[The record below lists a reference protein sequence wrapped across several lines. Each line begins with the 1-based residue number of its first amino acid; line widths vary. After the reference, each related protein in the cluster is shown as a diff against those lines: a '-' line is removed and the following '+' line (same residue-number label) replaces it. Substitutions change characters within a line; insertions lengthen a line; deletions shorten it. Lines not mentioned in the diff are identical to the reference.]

1 MATTAA
7 GATLTAEQRVA
18 QVSMRAAT
26 LRDVVKLWA
35 VVNPLDLRGTIGT
48 FSDAASA
55 VVRARN
61 QDSARSAAAYL
72 ARFRA
77 AEGVSGRIS
86 AATPAAPPAAAD
98 VAGALRGAG
107 LSGIIN
113 ARRAGSTVDN
123 ASANGLVKVL
133 GEASK
138 IVIGGARDTVL
149 AATDGDPLARGWQR
163 VTSGSPCAFCS
174 MLASRGPV
182 YKNAKTSGFEPHG
195 HCGCTAEPVYG
206 AASATVVDLGR
217 AFKDAT
223 AGKSGK
229 DALNAWRRELAGK
242 GTSPSAAAAGPAS
255 ARAAVK
261 PALSFA
267 ERLASAVSDAAA
279 LARAPFGLGRKGAA
293 RPAEFTSDMS
303 RAVNTYTGSEYQAIN
318 NLLRGKALP
327 YGYEAADVEPTIA
340 AMRDAFRGSK
350 LDADVIV
357 WRGMR
362 TGKGVFG
369 EGLGGD
375 LTGFSWLEE
384 GFGSASALER
394 RAAGFAGQGGV
405 MLRMFVPRGTGAIEA
420 SGVELEAELLL
431 QDKLRATVVADHG
444 VDARGIRYLD
454 VEVSA

>member
-7 GATLTAEQRVA
+7 GATLTADQRVA

-26 LRDVVKLWA
+26 LRDVVRLWA
-35 VVNPLDLRGTIGT
+35 TVNPADLRGTIGT
-48 FSDAASA
+48 FADAAST

-61 QDSARSAAAYL
+61 QESARSAAAYL
-72 ARFRA
+72 AQFRA

-86 AATPAAPPAAAD
+86 GATPARAPSAED
-98 VAGALRGAG
+98 VAGSLRGAG
-107 LSGIIN
+107 LSGIIKS
-113 ARRAGSTVDN
+113 RRAGNTIEA

-138 IVIGGARDTVL
+138 IVIGGARDTVI

-206 AASATVVDLGR
+206 AASATVVDLGK

-229 DALNAWRRELAGK
+229 DALNAWRRELNAK
-242 GTSPSAAAAGPAS
+242 GTSRPVAAAGPAS
-255 ARAAVK
+255 VKAAVK
-261 PALSFA
+261 PALTFA
-267 ERLASAVSDAAA
+267 ERLAAAVSDAAA
-279 LARAPFGLGRKGAA
+279 LARAPFGLGRGAD
-293 RPAEFTSDMS
+293 RHPDFTPELS
-303 RAVNTYTGSEYQAIN
+303 RAINTYTGSEYQAIN

-327 YGYEAADVEPTIA
+327 YGYEAADVESTID
-340 AMRDAFRGSK
+340 AMRKAFTGSK
-350 LDADVIV
+350 LDSDVIV

-369 EGLGGD
+369 DSLGGD
-375 LTGFSWLEE
+375 LTGFSWSEE

-431 QDKLRATVVADHG
+431 QDKLRVTVVADHG
-444 VDARGIRYLD
+444 VNARGIRYLD